1 MYGKVFGVGEVKYAI
16 YNFKRGKGVA
26 MATKFR
32 QKISQN
38 CRDFSFVQDMETL
51 CAYMVGFLGW
61 QFKYATGNFK
71 QAKEVAM
78 ATKFTLK
85 ISQNYT
91 DFRVQEIE
99 KLFL

>member
-1 MYGKVFGVGEVKYAI
+1 MAI
-16 YNFKRGKGVA
+16 
-26 MATKFR
+26 KFR

-38 CRDFSFVQDMETL
+38 CRYFSFVQDMETL
-51 CAYMVGFLGW
+51 CAYMVGF
-61 QFKYATGNFK
+61 QVDEFKYTTGNFK
-71 QAKEVAM
+71 GAKEVAM

-91 DFRVQEIE
+91 DFNVQEIE